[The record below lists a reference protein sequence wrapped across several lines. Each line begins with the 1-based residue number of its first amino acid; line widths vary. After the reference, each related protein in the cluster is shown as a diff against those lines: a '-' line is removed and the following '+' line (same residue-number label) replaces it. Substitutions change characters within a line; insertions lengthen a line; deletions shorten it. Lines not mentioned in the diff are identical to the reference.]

1 MGNRGNPSRKSRWSG
16 KAVIKAEEKRRRR
29 EEAKFEILEQQMQ
42 TYENKKGV
50 TLIRRIP
57 KKYD

>member
-16 KAVIKAEEKRRRR
+16 KAHIKAEEKRRRR
-29 EEAKFEILEQQMQ
+29 EEAKFQILEQQMQ
-42 TYENKKGV
+42 TYESTKGV